1 MNLLFIL
8 NITVLFHQ
16 FSYVIYYLLI
26 ADVNALL
33 ILSRGA
39 GLLNLF
45 AMHDLHW
52 TKNAQL
58 NEMAKGLKL
67 ATVNDAPVKLE
78 CVNVNASNK

>member
-52 TKNAQL
+52 TKKCAIKRNG
-58 NEMAKGLKL
+58 KGSKIGHR
-67 ATVNDAPVKLE
+67 KRR
-78 CVNVNASNK
+78 ASQIRMR